1 MTWYVTGTNLEGNDE
16 TTFVKWVP
24 VMWHPLIQNYLNIP
38 CNMRSNKPSL
48 VLYMVRWNNT
58 CIHVPPVTGTN

>member
-1 MTWYVTGTNLEGNDE
+1 MCCYMTWNVTSTNLEGNDE

-38 CNMRSNKPSL
+38 CNMRSH
-48 VLYMVRWNNT
+48 LY
-58 CIHVPPVTGTN
+58 CIW